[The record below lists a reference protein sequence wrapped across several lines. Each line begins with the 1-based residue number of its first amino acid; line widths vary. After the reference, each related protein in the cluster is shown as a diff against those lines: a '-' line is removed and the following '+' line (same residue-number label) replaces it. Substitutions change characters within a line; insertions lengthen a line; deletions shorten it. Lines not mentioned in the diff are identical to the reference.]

1 MAWTIKPYEP
11 AHMEGVIGVTKR
23 AWAPVFPQMQAA
35 VPGFVYDAFYPD
47 GWWARQETDVRA
59 LLIAG
64 ETRFHVADEDGAVL
78 GFAGTRLFP
87 EDSMGELHII
97 AVDPAHQRRGI
108 AKALMQTAFDEIRAA
123 GMTMVMV
130 ETGGD
135 PGHAASRATY
145 EAAGFE
151 RWPVARYFRK
161 L

>member
-1 MAWTIKPYEP
+1 M
-11 AHMEGVIGVTKR
+11 
-23 AWAPVFPQMQAA
+23 
-35 VPGFVYDAFYPD
+35 
-47 GWWARQETDVRA
+47 
-59 LLIAG
+59 
-64 ETRFHVADEDGAVL
+64 L

-108 AKALMQTAFDEIRAA
+108 AKALMQTAFDDIRAA

-135 PGHAASRATY
+135 PGHDASRATY

>member
-1 MAWTIKPYEP
+1 MAYRIRPY
-11 AHMEGVIGVTKR
+11 AAADADSILTLTAR
-23 AWAPVFPQMQAA
+23 AWAPVFPQMQTA
-35 VPGFVYDAFYPD
+35 VPDFVYAAFYPD
-47 GWWARQETDVRA
+47 GWWARQAADVRA
-59 LLIAG
+59 LLLAG
-64 ETRFHVADEDGAVL
+64 ETRFHVAEEDGAVL

-108 AKALMQTAFDEIRAA
+108 AKALMETAFEEIRAA

-135 PGHAASRATY
+135 AGHAASRATY

-151 RWPVARYFRK
+151 RWPVARYFKK

>member
-1 MAWTIKPYEP
+1 MTFEIKPYEP
-11 AHMEGVIGVTKR
+11 THMPGILDLTQR
-23 AWAPVFPQMQAA
+23 AWAPVFAKMQGA
-35 VPGFVYDAFYPD
+35 VPGFVFEAFYPE
-47 GWWARQETDVRA
+47 GWWARQEADVRA

-64 ETRFHVADEDGAVL
+64 ETRFHVAEEAGAVL

-108 AKALMQTAFDEIRAA
+108 AKALMQTACDDIRAA

-135 PGHAASRATY
+135 PGHDASRATY